1 MYVNLHTSATL
12 ENVIRRQRE
21 RTTKRE
27 LRLRLAMVLCYLSLS
42 LLLYSNRVFFFFDR
56 DSYFPWGLWVFI
68 YRDFFGMTLRRECWD
83 QALNPKKMGLIVTC
97 KSEQRKRRSLWF
109 RFFFAFVNFV
119 L

>member
-1 MYVNLHTSATL
+1 MKASTNIYVNLHTSATL

-27 LRLRLAMVLCYLSLS
+27 LRLRLAMVLSYLSLS

-56 DSYFPWGLWVFI
+56 DFYFPWGLWVII

-83 QALNPKKMGLIVTC
+83 QALNPKKYGSHCHMQ
-97 KSEQRKRRSLWF
+97 K
-109 RFFFAFVNFV
+109 
-119 L
+119 